1 MDFLPVHKGSSIKW
15 IADFEGIIIK
25 TTLGE
30 KKNPHKANE
39 KKQTINKP
47 QHLLESY
54 SKQLSQFLGGGQGSM
69 NVICPQVFSYSAVR
83 TGRQCFNFFTS
94 LFPQVHIHI

>member
-30 KKNPHKANE
+30 KKKTHT
-39 KKQTINKP
+39 KQMKRNKQSIN
-47 QHLLESY
+47 H
-54 SKQLSQFLGGGQGSM
+54 
-69 NVICPQVFSYSAVR
+69 N
-83 TGRQCFNFFTS
+83 TS
-94 LFPQVHIHI
+94 